1 MRSRERDERGARAS
15 RVTLC
20 DRVRDVRPTTP
31 ISVLGRSRR
40 YQPKVTAV
48 SAARPATDSNR
59 DLRTGGIIYTRPSSA
74 RADARDTHTASA
86 RRPRPGPIRGA
97 VQFASRSPSR
107 VRVTLGRAQVALAT
121 SGPSSG
127 LRRARGPQRSA
138 RGWRDRAALA
148 RARGAQRGLLRRS
161 AVDVAGERH
170 ARPRGP
176 TSRRA
181 FRGARPR
188 VPRAVRSS
196 WLGGRRRSPVRGP
209 RSRSAGRSRSVR
221 GVLCSSM
228 QPCEREKSL
237 MGAILSERR
246 TDASAPAR
254 SLG

>member
-74 RADARDTHTASA
+74 RADARDTASA
-86 RRPRPGPIRGA
+86 PRSAGPWPGGGGPAPGGPMRRSGA

-138 RGWRDRAALA
+138 RGTRAALA
-148 RARGAQRGLLRRS
+148 RGAGAQRGLLRRS

-209 RSRSAGRSRSVR
+209 RGPGRPAGHGLSVECCAAACNR
-221 GVLCSSM
+221 V
-228 QPCEREKSL
+228 
-237 MGAILSERR
+237 SERR
-246 TDASAPAR
+246 ASWAQF
-254 SLG
+254 

>member
-59 DLRTGGIIYTRPSSA
+59 DLRTGGITYTRPSSA

-86 RRPRPGPIRGA
+86 RSAPAARGRGPGPGRTDRRSGA

-196 WLGGRRRSPVRGP
+196 WLGGRRRSPVRAGP
-209 RSRSAGRSRSVR
+209 RPAGHGLSVECCAAACNR
-221 GVLCSSM
+221 V
-228 QPCEREKSL
+228 
-237 MGAILSERR
+237 SERR
-246 TDASAPAR
+246 ASWAQF
-254 SLG
+254 